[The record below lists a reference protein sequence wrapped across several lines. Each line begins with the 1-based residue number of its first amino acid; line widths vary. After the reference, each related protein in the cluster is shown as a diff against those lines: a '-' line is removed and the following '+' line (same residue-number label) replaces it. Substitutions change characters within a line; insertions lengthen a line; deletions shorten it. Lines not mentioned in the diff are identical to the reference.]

1 MARDRVGGNW
11 FTQDRGLL
19 GRFTSFGAGL
29 DKMVIVIGWLEVY
42 LEVLLACLTSA
53 QRPMQHVILA
63 MMMHIYISQCI
74 HLGTSQFEE
83 LDL

>member
-42 LEVLLACLTSA
+42 LEALLACLTSA

-63 MMMHIYISQCI
+63 MMMHIYIYLNVYI
-74 HLGTSQFEE
+74 
-83 LDL
+83 

>member
-1 MARDRVGGNW
+1 MGGNW

-19 GRFTSFGAGL
+19 GRFTSFGASL

-53 QRPMQHVILA
+53 QRPMHHVILA
-63 MMMHIYISQCI
+63 MMRHKYISMYTFRNKPI
-74 HLGTSQFEE
+74 RGVGFVIN
-83 LDL
+83 